1 MPRLHLSIDDLLRA
15 ASACAECAATRV
27 QAAGATTSPSQ
38 RRQLEDEAREFE
50 RLAEVFNSLA
60 DGAVGSGPQ
69 WGGD

>member
-15 ASACAECAATRV
+15 ASACAESAATRG
-27 QAAGATTSPSQ
+27 QAAVATTSPVQ
-38 RRQLEDEAREFE
+38 RLQLNDEAREFE

-69 WGGD
+69 WDAD